1 MMRGLRSSAA
11 VRRRGGTAILE
22 FAVGS
27 GVLLA
32 AFTGTFRFGY
42 TFLQYN
48 RLSNA
53 VIQGARYASIVPYDS
68 ATATPSAAFLAS
80 VRNMVLYGNPAGGTS
95 PILPGLIDTNVNLT
109 VTFANGIPV
118 AMTVSVSGYAIDAV
132 FGSATLTNK
141 PKVTIPYLGI
151 WSPI

>member
-1 MMRGLRSSAA
+1 MRFRHKP
-11 VRRRGGTAILE
+11 RHRGSAILE

-42 TFLQYN
+42 SFLQYN
-48 RLSNA
+48 RLTNA

-68 ATATPSAAFLAS
+68 ATSTPSAAFLSS
-80 VRNMVLYGNPAGGTS
+80 VRNMVLYASPDGGTS
-95 PILPGLIDTNVNLT
+95 TVVPGLTASNVNLT
-109 VTFANGIPV
+109 VTFANGVPST
-118 AMTVSVSGYAIDAV
+118 MTVAISGYTIDSV
-132 FGSATLTNK
+132 FSSDTLTNK
-141 PKVTIPYLGI
+141 PKFTYPYLGI